1 MATTQHTSAAT
12 YRLDVQ
18 LALKN
23 GINTETLAGT
33 HTMTAR
39 SSTFQ
44 RLDPGGAARNV
55 VLPAAG
61 PSYGPFWI
69 QNVADVAAEII
80 TVKQSDGSTT
90 VSTVRP
96 GEVACFIYDT
106 EASLYALFGK
116 FEQPEAVIG
125 ASTAAAGSASG
136 DAGVLPAGT
145 SRFYPVTAAD
155 GTKGVRIHADD
166 DVIGR
171 EIVIINTV
179 NSAVLKVYPPTGG
192 TINGGVADASLN
204 TASGK
209 SMRLVC
215 TAALTWYSVP

>member
-1 MATTQHTSAAT
+1 MSTQYTSAAT

-18 LALKN
+18 PAWKN
-23 GINTETLAGT
+23 GVNVETLTGT

-61 PSYGPFWI
+61 PSYGPFWVE
-69 QNVADVAAEII
+69 NVADAAAEII

-96 GEVACFIYDT
+96 GQTACFLYNT
-106 EASLYALFGK
+106 ATSLYVLFSK
-116 FEQPEAVIG
+116 SEQPDAVIG
-125 ASTAAAGSASG
+125 ASTAAAGTTSA
-136 DAGVLPAGT
+136 DAGVLPAAT
-145 SRFYPVTAAD
+145 SKFYPVTAAD

-166 DVIGR
+166 DVVGR
-171 EIVIINTV
+171 EIVVVNTV
-179 NSAVLKVYPPTGG
+179 NSAALKIYPPTGG
-192 TINGGVADASLN
+192 SLNGGVADASLN

-209 SMRLVC
+209 SMRFVC

>member
-1 MATTQHTSAAT
+1 MATTHYTSSAT
-12 YRLDVQ
+12 YRMDFQ

-23 GINTETLAGT
+23 GVNVETLAGT
-33 HTMTAR
+33 FTMDSK

-44 RLDPGGAARNV
+44 RLDPGGAARDV

-96 GEVACFIYDT
+96 GEVACFVYDT
-106 EASLYALFGK
+106 EASLYVLFGK
-116 FEQPEAVIG
+116 SEQPEAVIG
-125 ASTAAAGSASG
+125 ASTAAAGTTTS

-145 SRFYPVTAAD
+145 SRYYPVTGAD
-155 GTKGVRIHADD
+155 DTKGVRIHASD

-171 EIVIINTV
+171 EIVVVNTV
-179 NSAVLKVYPPTGG
+179 GNKILKVYPPTGG
-192 TINGGVADASLN
+192 TINGAVADASVN

-209 SMRLVC
+209 SMRLLC
-215 TAALTWYSVP
+215 TAALTWYTVP

>member
-1 MATTQHTSAAT
+1 MAESKFTSGAT
-12 YRLDVQ
+12 MRLDTP

-23 GINTETLAGT
+23 GINVDTLTGT
-33 HTMTAR
+33 FTMSAR

-44 RLDPGGAARNV
+44 RLDPGGSSRNV
-55 VLPAAG
+55 VLPETP
-61 PSYGPFWI
+61 PSYGPYWI
-69 QNVADVAAEII
+69 QNVADVAAETI

-90 VSTVRP
+90 VGTVRP
-96 GEVACFIYDT
+96 GETACFMVDPGT
-106 EASLYALFGK
+106 GLYAMFSK
-116 FEQPEAVIG
+116 VEQPEAVIG
-125 ASTAAAGSASG
+125 ASTAAAGTTTT

-145 SRFYPVTAAD
+145 SRYYPVTAAD
-155 GTKGVRIHADD
+155 GPKGVRIHADD
-166 DVIGR
+166 DVVGR

-192 TINGGVADASLN
+192 TINGGVADASLS